1 MHSIKS
7 DVLVVASLFLVA
19 GLIYTA
25 VSIHP
30 VFAAP
35 PHPCFN
41 GAKDYNCNC
50 GNDPATLRATCCWF
64 DPITGGEAC
73 QTCEVNTDTG
83 EFENCG
89 LESKGRPGSSTIAPL
104 PSGVAPPPSTQ
115 TCPANT
121 ALDAN
126 GNCAPLTQGLT
137 DQGTTLPPTND
148 NTDTKHHKGQL
159 GGSLLNGDNNLP
171 PSGHNNN
178 KPSKHHKGSDTL
190 TPSPLTDP
198 GTP

>member
-1 MHSIKS
+1 MISWEI
-7 DVLVVASLFLVA
+7 VV
-19 GLIYTA
+19 
-25 VSIHP
+25 
-30 VFAAP
+30 
-35 PHPCFN
+35 
-41 GAKDYNCNC
+41 
-50 GNDPATLRATCCWF
+50 
-64 DPITGGEAC
+64 
-73 QTCEVNTDTG
+73 VNTDTG

-89 LESKGRPGSSTIAPL
+89 LESKGSSTIAPL